1 MCRDR
6 LDLIPP
12 VLRSGRVVVRPWRI
26 EDAPVL
32 AAAWSD
38 PEVIAGSDP
47 PLDRSLAA
55 ATSWIRGVEA
65 RADQDV
71 AVDMAIADPMTGRAM
86 GEVGIS
92 QVERERRAALVGWWV
107 GRPDRGRHVAT
118 DGVGLFVD
126 WLLGPGRLN
135 HVLAE
140 IAAGNPA
147 SVRVALNTGFRLLR
161 AVEGDRPAVFAI
173 ETCSR

>member
-1 MCRDR
+1 M
-6 LDLIPP
+6 PS
-12 VLRSGRVVVRPWRI
+12 VLRSGSVVVRPWQLD
-26 EDAPVL
+26 DAPVL

-38 PEVIAGSDP
+38 PDVIVGSHP
-47 PLDRSLAA
+47 PLDRSVAA

-65 RADQDV
+65 RADQGI
-71 AVDMAIADPMTGRAM
+71 AIDMAIADPTTGRVM

-92 QVERERRAALVGWWV
+92 QVERQRRVALVGWWV

-126 WLLGPGRLN
+126 WLLGPERLH

-161 AVEGDRPAVFAI
+161 SAEGDRPAVFAI